1 MLRTEIMNAF
11 LNGQTVINDHTG
23 KPVEVVALSEYVDPE
38 MGYSAILNHPI
49 GFSLNEVYL
58 DDNGVLHLSTWSN
71 AGTVSMNGR
80 MPFDKFHLESYNE
93 PLTSSPLAHI
103 FRKRRISKVTFRDG
117 SVIEADLDL
126 ENKEA

>member
-1 MLRTEIMNAF
+1 MLRTEIMRAF
-11 LNGQTVINDHTG
+11 LNGQAIVNDHTNRNI
-23 KPVEVVALSEYVDPE
+23 EVVALAEYVDPE

-58 DDNGVLHLSTWSN
+58 DDNNVLHLSKRSN

-80 MPFDKFHLESYNE
+80 MPFDKFHLEAYNE
-93 PLTSSPLAHI
+93 PLTSSPLAEI

>member
-1 MLRTEIMNAF
+1 MLRTEIMKAF
-11 LNGQTVINDHTG
+11 LNGQTIVNDHTG
-23 KPVEVVALSEYVDPE
+23 KPVEVTALAEYVDKE

-58 DDNGVLHLSTWSN
+58 DDNNVLHLSKRSN
-71 AGTVSMNGR
+71 AGTVSMNNR
-80 MPFDKFHLESYNE
+80 TPFDKFHLEAYNE
-93 PLTSSPLAHI
+93 PLSSSPLKHI
-103 FRKRRISKVTFRDG
+103 FKKRRISKVTFRDG